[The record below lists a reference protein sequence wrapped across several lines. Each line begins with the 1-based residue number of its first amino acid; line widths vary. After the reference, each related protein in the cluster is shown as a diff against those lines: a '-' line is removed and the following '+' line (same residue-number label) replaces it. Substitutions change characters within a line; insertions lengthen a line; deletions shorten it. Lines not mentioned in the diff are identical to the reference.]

1 MRVLMV
7 TPPLPHE
14 GRPTTTAFIAR
25 QIESLREL
33 GVAVDVVEAD
43 GPSRTKYL
51 HATRVVRQRMQRCDL
66 VHAHYGF
73 CGWVARCQRVR
84 PVVVSFLGSD
94 LLYYPARRTKRMAAY
109 RRAETRSNLLLA
121 RVVDGVIVKSEEMA
135 RIVNGVRPHV
145 IPNGVDLGAFAPR
158 DKEKARREL
167 GWPRAG
173 QRVLFPGNP
182 DRLRKGFPLAQAA
195 VEEASR
201 LLGEPI
207 ELFALRGVPHEDVA
221 TVMNACDAMVLT
233 ALAEG
238 SPNVV
243 KEAMACNLPVVAVGV
258 GDVAFLLGG
267 VRRCA
272 VAERDAAAVAEALRD
287 VLADPGRSDGRRALE
302 SKGLDAETV
311 ARRIIGVYDSVA
323 DAA

>member
-1 MRVLMV
+1 MRVLTV
-7 TPPLPHE
+7 TPPLPRE
-14 GRPTTTAFIAR
+14 GRPATTAFIAR

-43 GPSRTKYL
+43 GPSRAKYL
-51 HATRVVRQRMQRCDL
+51 RATRAVRQRTQRCDL

-94 LLYYPARRTKRMAAY
+94 LLYYPARRTRRMAAY

-145 IPNGVDLGAFAPR
+145 IPNGVDLEAFVPT
-158 DKEKARREL
+158 DKEEARREL
-167 GWPRAG
+167 GWPQAG
-173 QRVLFPGNP
+173 KRVLFPGNP
-182 DRLRKGFPLAQAA
+182 DRLRKGFPLARAA

-207 ELFALRGVPHEDVA
+207 ELFALRGVPHEHVA

-233 ALAEG
+233 SLAEG

-243 KEAMACNLPVVAVGV
+243 KEAMACNLPVVSVAV
-258 GDVAFLLGG
+258 GDVAYLLGS
-267 VRRCA
+267 VRRCE

-287 VLADPGRSDGRRALE
+287 ILADPGRSDGRRALE

-311 ARRIIGVYDSVA
+311 ARRIIGVYESVA
-323 DAA
+323 AAA